1 MKHFHVLLLKALD
14 WSKFRES
21 VVLDVRKAFGYA
33 KAFGYDKGVW
43 LKLTCCTRQNQ
54 QDDDKS
60 KYKA

>member
-21 VVLDVRKAFGYA
+21 VVLDVRKAFGY
-33 KAFGYDKGVW
+33 DKGIW

-54 QDDDKS
+54 QDDDKI